1 MACEQLGNKVDVTG
15 SPRVLRKKLIFME
28 GLPSASQCAMGIVLI
43 SAQRN
48 LMRGARLVVHD
59 VAHRIRVHS
68 LLCPTL
74 TTELTT
80 TLPLFMCPGA
90 AHLAEGGS
98 QLKSVCVWPW
108 GPPRCWP
115 SPAESEWPRT
125 ASVPSTPLGQD
136 GQQNSRPTGAA
147 GWERPSSQIGGTLVW
162 KEKRGNTF
170 S

>member
-1 MACEQLGNKVDVTG
+1 MD
-15 SPRVLRKKLIFME
+15 
-28 GLPSASQCAMGIVLI
+28 GLPSASQSVCDGIVLI
-43 SAQRN
+43 SAQHN
-48 LMRGARLVVHD
+48 LTRGTRLVVRD
-59 VAHRIRVHS
+59 MAHSLRVHS

-74 TTELTT
+74 TAELTT
-80 TLPLFMCPGA
+80 TLPLVMCPGA

-98 QLKSVCVWPW
+98 QLKSVRVWPW
-108 GPPRCWP
+108 GPPRCRP

-136 GQQNSRPTGAA
+136 GPQNSRPTGAA
-147 GWERPSSQIGGTLVW
+147 GWERPSSQIGATLVW